1 MFSSSIRRLSS
12 RDIYVGKQLRFSSR
26 YYGRKRQLPA
36 NTVINFVPQQEA
48 WIIERFGKFSRV
60 LDPGLAI
67 LIPFIEQI
75 KYVQSLKEVAVEV
88 PSQSAITL
96 DNVTLQLDGVLYY
109 RVEDPYQASYG
120 VEDCEYAVTQLA
132 QTTMRSELGK
142 ITLDKIFQERTSLN
156 ANIVNAISEA
166 ASAWGIK
173 CLRYEIRD
181 IQLPSKVKEAMQM
194 QVEAERKKRAAI
206 LESEGTKVS
215 AINVAE
221 GQKQS
226 QILAS
231 EGRKLEQINT
241 ATGEANAILA
251 KANARAEAII
261 KIAESLSLESGNNAA
276 ALTVAEQYVQAFG
289 NLAKTNNTVI
299 LPANAGDAAS
309 MVAQAMA
316 VYNQVSKP
324 TLSSEPPSDD
334 PNDGTKNRPSYNEKD
349 GLKDNSLESTQNEN
363 DSIKMDYN
371 ESNTEWGR
379 MSEPSHFTVAGSPTR
394 KRDFL

>member
-1 MFSSSIRRLSS
+1 MLHLRRISNRQIGQQIRCIS
-12 RDIYVGKQLRFSSR
+12 Q
-26 YYGRKRQLPA
+26 YYGKRREMPS

-48 WIIERFGKFSRV
+48 WVIERFGRFSRV
-60 LDPGLAI
+60 LEPGLAI
-67 LIPFIEQI
+67 LIPLIEQI
-75 KYVQSLKEVAVEV
+75 KYVQSLKEVATEV

-156 ANIVNAISEA
+156 SNIVNAISEA

-206 LESEGTKVS
+206 LESEGSKVA

-231 EGRKLEQINT
+231 EGRKTEQINT

-251 KANARAEAII
+251 KANARAEAIL
-261 KIAESLSLESGNNAA
+261 KVAESLSLKSGDNAA

-289 NLAKTNNTVI
+289 NLAKTSNTVI
-299 LPANAGDAAS
+299 LPANTGDAAS

-324 TLSSEPPSDD
+324 TTPDDPDDPSDRKIK
-334 PNDGTKNRPSYNEKD
+334 PHSNET
-349 GLKDNSLESTQNEN
+349 LESHDNQRSDTMHSE
-363 DSIKMDYN
+363 DSGTRMDHN
-371 ESNTEWGR
+371 VLNTDWQQVK
-379 MSEPSHFTVAGSPTR
+379 EPTHFTAASSPTR
-394 KRDFL
+394 KRDFS